1 MRELGVP
8 RPDINAGSS
17 QFPAMHVPTE
27 APAAAFGGGSAVAG
41 AFETGQKLADT
52 VSSIAEK
59 HQEQANQVMHTDLD
73 TQLAGLQAKV
83 QVQAQQMRGKDAM
96 GAQAMAQN
104 AWSQG
109 VSQILQQAQPNK
121 EVYRSVSA
129 TAAAR
134 GTALNDAVRQHATQQ
149 LFDYENNQTVAGI
162 KGAQNLA
169 AINSGDPAAV
179 GREMGQ
185 IETVA
190 TQYFK
195 RNGIDP
201 ESDSGKEFIQTQK
214 SGTYRAVID
223 EAIKANNFNGAQTYF
238 DQAKKE
244 NNLTAEDLDHLN
256 TQMQQAKISNTV
268 LSVFNAN
275 KKNTLPG
282 GIPNGAKMEAD
293 VDKLTYLNDKEK
305 VDVKTGIYEMSLHQQ
320 RLISEQDVA
329 RQRGFENQI
338 LQAKKNNPNLS
349 VAQMNQM
356 ANIGFKDQ
364 VDLRNRFNFIQNE
377 VSPKDSDPDVFNR
390 LYDGIHT
397 GKITNKQD
405 IDNAYNNG
413 KINNKDYKVLT
424 DSYVTNITEG
434 KNPNTQMAL
443 SDISKQAVSE
453 IPDVKDRAQYL
464 SVVKREAGGKTPE
477 EIRKFAQDE
486 LGVHKEKGRLWG
498 TNDVKNWK
506 TDFQK
511 NQAEDTA
518 FGKLQEDVGVSQI
531 NGIVDGYA
539 RTTGGQKAG
548 LNEISQFA
556 DQVGG
561 YNQLKDEMPA
571 NNAIKSILQHG
582 GVVTPASVN
591 AVLKLKKDGIF

>member
-8 RPDINAGSS
+8 QPDINPGSS

-27 APAAAFGGGSAVAG
+27 APAAAFGGGSEVAG
-41 AFETGQKLADT
+41 AFKAGQELSDT
-52 VSSIAEK
+52 ISGIAEK
-59 HQEQANQVMHTDLD
+59 HQQQANQVMHTDID

-109 VSQILQQAQPNK
+109 VSEILKQAQPNQD
-121 EVYRSVSA
+121 VYRSVSA
-129 TAAAR
+129 SAAAR
-134 GTALNDAVRQHATQQ
+134 GMALNDAVHQHATSE
-149 LFDYENNQTVAGI
+149 LFQYENNQTVAGI

-169 AINSGDPAAV
+169 AINANDPQAV

-185 IETVA
+185 IETLA

-201 ESDSGKEFIQTQK
+201 DSDSGKEFIQTQK

-223 EAIKANNFNGAQTYF
+223 EAIKANNFNGAQAYF

-268 LSVFNAN
+268 LQVFNAN

-293 VDKLTYLNDKEK
+293 VDKLTDLNDKEK
-305 VDVKTGIYEMSLHQQ
+305 VDVKTGLYEMSLHQQ
-320 RLISEQDVA
+320 RLIAEQDVA

-338 LQAKKNNPNLS
+338 LQARKNNPNLS
-349 VAQMNQM
+349 MAQMTQM
-356 ANIGFKDQ
+356 ANVGFKDQ
-364 VDLRNRFNFIQNE
+364 VDLRNRMNFIQNE
-377 VSPKDSDPDVFNR
+377 VAPKDSDNDTFNR
-390 LYDGIHT
+390 LYDGIHR
-397 GKITNKQD
+397 GEITDKSD
-405 IDNAYNNG
+405 IDTAYNNG

-434 KNPNTQMAL
+434 KNPATQMAL
-443 SDISKQAVSE
+443 SEIQKNAVSDL
-453 IPDVKDRAQYL
+453 PNAKDRAQYL
-464 SVVKREAGGKTPE
+464 AVVKREAGGKTPE
-477 EIRKFAQDE
+477 ELRKFAQDE
-486 LGVHKEKGRLWG
+486 LGTHKEKGRLWG

-518 FGKLQEDVGVSQI
+518 FGKLHEDVGVSQI
-531 NGIVDGYA
+531 NGIIDGFA
-539 RTTGGQKAG
+539 RTENGRKAG
-548 LNEISQFA
+548 LTEISQFA
-556 DQVGG
+556 DSVGG
-561 YNQLKDEMPA
+561 YNNLKTGQPA
-571 NNAIKSILQHG
+571 NNAIQSILKRG

-591 AVLKLKKDGIF
+591 AVLKIKKDGIF